1 MSADRVLIA
10 PILIG
15 DPARILAAVEE
26 LGRDVSAWSLIAKRG
41 RHAAAARA
49 VGDGAHGRAQAIMKH
64 ERRDP
69 LRRASRRG
77 GQEGRRPAHTV
88 RVSHVFA
95 LDVPTLDELLFI
107 SDAAIKIA
115 PDLLIKVDITQNAID
130 L

>member
-49 VGDGAHGRAQAIMKH
+49 VEMARA
-64 ERRDP
+64 
-69 LRRASRRG
+69 G
-77 GQEGRRPAHTV
+77 GCKP
-88 RVSHVFA
+88 S
-95 LDVPTLDELLFI
+95 
-107 SDAAIKIA
+107 
-115 PDLLIKVDITQNAID
+115 
-130 L
+130 